1 MTISFFLYINSADL
15 LYVSKFCILKDIIFV
30 RSVNTWIHL
39 IFPLFPFLNLGVFFV
54 DFVPKELVI
63 FYQKVIN
70 SLGMK
75 ELWSVSTKNHYL
87 ISGRGSV
94 ITDLGDWRNR
104 KIGSIEEGPA
114 PHLLKLYPDG
124 SLIKIAWDL
133 KMRKL

>member
-39 IFPLFPFLNLGVFFV
+39 IFPLFPFLDLGVFFV

-87 ISGRGSV
+87 ISGRESV

-114 PHLLKLYPDG
+114 PHLLKLSPDG